1 MSSKKFL
8 STKKTAQQTISI
20 SPSLKDWITRYVHV
34 NRRKNQ
40 EDYRFKSVSAFYNYV
55 MEKIMDLFKKGKT
68 IDDLERI
75 EDKKIKEFFD
85 RFTFQATIPLYEM
98 SIEDHKYSP
107 FSFDF
112 NTRFLLLY
120 LEMFKNEVRTH
131 NFEDIYIFFEKLR
144 TRFAKTTISKDM
156 RLELFQSKKKEPAR
170 GVLEFIGKYKNLHF
184 ENCKFFA
191 AVFGILGVRV
201 TDFIYSPDEYYCRL
215 ELLETDLLF
224 NRTDLAKNERLKLIE
239 ENVNYIINY
248 NRLLNDKDL
257 YLWMRLAGDNDIFVY
272 FKNQTTFSKWI
283 KDVEDQIRKFGGNEN
298 FPVKILNFFEK
309 LHWIRIE
316 SIHNLSFRMERVI
329 EENKEQRH
337 FLLDYLSKNSNL
349 SEVEGIYYLK

>member
-20 SPSLKDWITRYVHV
+20 SPALKDWITRYVHV
-34 NRRKNQ
+34 KNQKNQ

-75 EDKKIKEFFD
+75 EDKKIKQFFD

-107 FSFDF
+107 FLFDF

-131 NFEDIYIFFEKLR
+131 NFEDVDIFFEKLR
-144 TRFAKTTISKDM
+144 SRFAKTTISKDM
-156 RLELFQSKKKEPAR
+156 KLELFLSKNKEPAK
-170 GVLEFIGKYKNLHF
+170 GILEVIGKYKNLHF

-191 AVFGILGVRV
+191 AIFGILGVRV

-224 NRTDLAKNERLKLIE
+224 NRTELAKNERLKLIK
-239 ENVNYIINY
+239 ENVDYITNY
-248 NRLLNDKDL
+248 NRLLNDKDF
-257 YLWMRLAGDNDIFVY
+257 YLWMRLARDNDIFIS
-272 FKNQTTFSKWI
+272 FKTKAVFKKWI
-283 KDVEDQIRKFGGNEN
+283 KNVEEQLRKFGIKGD
-298 FPVKILNFFEK
+298 FLAKILQFFEK

-316 SIHNLSFRMERVI
+316 NINNLSFRIERVI
-329 EENKEQRH
+329 EENKEQRQ
-337 FLLDYLSKNSNL
+337 FLIDYLSEISNL
-349 SEVEGIYYLK
+349 SEVDGICYLK

>member
-20 SPSLKDWITRYVHV
+20 SPALKDWITRYVHV
-34 NRRKNQ
+34 KNQKNQ

-75 EDKKIKEFFD
+75 EDKKIKQFFD

-131 NFEDIYIFFEKLR
+131 NFEDVDIFFEKLR
-144 TRFAKTTISKDM
+144 SRFAKTTISKDM
-156 RLELFQSKKKEPAR
+156 KLELFLSKNKEPAR
-170 GVLEFIGKYKNLHF
+170 GILEVIGKYKNLHF

-191 AVFGILGVRV
+191 AIFGILGVRV

-224 NRTDLAKNERLKLIE
+224 NRTELVMNERLKLIE
-239 ENVNYIINY
+239 ENVDYITNYY
-248 NRLLNDKDL
+248 RLLNDKDF
-257 YLWMRLAGDNDIFVY
+257 YLWMRLAGDNDTFIS
-272 FKNQTTFSKWI
+272 FKTKTAFKKWI
-283 KDVEDQIRKFGGNEN
+283 KNVEEQLRKFGIKGD
-298 FPVKILNFFEK
+298 FLAKVLQFFEK

-316 SIHNLSFRMERVI
+316 NVNNLSFRIERVI
-329 EENKEQRH
+329 EENKEQRQ
-337 FLLDYLSKNSNL
+337 FLVDYLSKISNL
-349 SEVEGIYYLK
+349 SEVNGIFYLK